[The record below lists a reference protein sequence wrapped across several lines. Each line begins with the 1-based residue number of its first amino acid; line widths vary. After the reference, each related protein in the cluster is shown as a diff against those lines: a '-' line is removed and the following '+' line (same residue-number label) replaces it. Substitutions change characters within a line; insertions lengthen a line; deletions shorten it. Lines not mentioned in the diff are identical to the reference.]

1 MSNAIIKQQGDFPVV
16 ADNVWN
22 IRASA
27 GTFILG
33 MLTGVVGAAAMVRA
47 RSAGRVA
54 KPPTPRDWPITF
66 IHRGGAGVV
75 PEDTILGF
83 REGLKYG
90 DAVIE
95 SDVQSTLDGELVVM
109 HDESVDRTTGG
120 KGRISQLS
128 YAEIQRLD
136 AGYHFTT
143 DNGDT
148 FPWRDRGVTVPT
160 LSEIYTEF
168 PDRPVNIE
176 IKKGGRPDIEERV
189 AAAIAAAGAQSRT
202 LVVSQSRTTMQ
213 RFREV
218 SNHEVATASSRL
230 ELLGYWLLTLLHL
243 TWLID
248 PPFQA
253 LQPPDKYKGIPIVTP
268 RFVRA
273 AHRQGLRV
281 DVWTIDDEADMRRLL
296 SYGVDGIMTD
306 RPDVLARLLGHQPQA
321 TD

>member
-143 DNGDT
+143 DNGAT
-148 FPWRDRGVTVPT
+148 FPWRGRGVTVPT
-160 LSEIYTEF
+160 LGEIYTEF